1 MGNNGGRANRSG
13 GLGLNGTAKTTAPRV
28 SATAWRSVTC
38 ELLWNGQ
45 SFCF

>member
-28 SATAWRSVTC
+28 SATA
-38 ELLWNGQ
+38 
-45 SFCF
+45 